1 MKYLI
6 VAAAL
11 LLAACAA
18 TPKSDI
24 AALEVSLTT
33 ADIAATAYVKLPR
46 CPQASGAACSDDD
59 IVARIGSY
67 RSEAYTAV
75 VTARSIVGVAT
86 SSASDVAKAMT
97 AAQDALTGYQQIV
110 GALP

>member
-11 LLAACAA
+11 LLAACAS

-33 ADIAATAYVKLPR
+33 ADIAATAYVRLPR
-46 CPQASGAACSDDD
+46 CPQTAGACSDDD
-59 IVARIGSY
+59 IVSRIGSY
-67 RSEAYTAV
+67 RLEAYTAV
-75 VTARSIVGVAT
+75 TTARTVVNAAT
-86 SSASDVAKAMT
+86 SSASDTSKAMI
-97 AAQDALTGYQQIV
+97 AAQAALTGYQQIV